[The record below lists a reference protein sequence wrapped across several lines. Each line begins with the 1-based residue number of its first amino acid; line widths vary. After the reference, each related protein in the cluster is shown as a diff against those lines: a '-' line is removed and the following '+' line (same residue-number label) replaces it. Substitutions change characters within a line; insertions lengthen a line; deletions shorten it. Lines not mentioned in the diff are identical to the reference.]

1 MRSVEYINP
10 RTGDPIL
17 KATFELVGDAV
28 EAVWH
33 DSQYRDEIE
42 DGGIYTAGT
51 GRVRPRD
58 GARFYEALPIAYAN
72 SSLVRVT

>member
-1 MRSVEYINP
+1 MRKVEYIDP
-10 RTGDPIL
+10 RTGDSVL
-17 KATFELVGDAV
+17 KATFKLVGDAV
-28 EAVWH
+28 EAVWY
-33 DSQYRDEIE
+33 DSRYRDEVE